1 MESRGGARNGAKA
14 LRAAGLNRA
23 THLGERT
30 RVAIEC
36 MNLCKEIASFPLG
49 ATIAFMGEGPASE
62 HLPELIRARDML
74 LEIRDLV
81 QGMKSALDKKAIE
94 PDERRQR
101 NIGGAE

>member
-14 LRAAGLNRA
+14 LRVADLNRKPRIA
-23 THLGERT
+23 KRT
-30 RVAIEC
+30 KIAIEC
-36 MNLCKEIASFPLG
+36 VHLCQEISRFPL
-49 ATIAFMGEGPASE
+49 AAVMAFMGEGPASE
-62 HLPELIRARDML
+62 HLPELIRERDML